1 MLAPTGHICENH
13 LILQLI
19 RDIGD
24 ADIVN
29 ATLDVA
35 RFVDPPLRDCCQDLN
50 LFLLHVDMENTF
62 LR

>member
-1 MLAPTGHICENH
+1 MLAPTGRIFENH

-29 ATLDVA
+29 ATLDVTG
-35 RFVDPPLRDCCQDLN
+35 FMDPPLRDCCRDLN
-50 LFLLHVDMENTF
+50 LLHLDMEDTF